1 MMSRNHRKRL
11 IGPGGLAAVVL
22 IAFMAMAGRGDE
34 WPHWRGPFF
43 NGASGETN
51 LPAQW
56 SKTEN
61 VAWTVELPGPSA
73 ATPVVWGERVFLP
86 STDTAART
94 LRALAVDRP
103 TGKVLWSHKI
113 ADGMQ
118 RGRESNYASPSATTD
133 GQRVVFFYG
142 NGDLAAFDFAG
153 NKLWSRNLQSDY
165 GDFAFNFTF
174 SSSPT
179 LHQEKLYMQVL
190 QRDEPVHG
198 RGRTDGPIESF
209 LLAIE
214 PASGKTLWRAVRPSE
229 AEAESREAYS
239 TPIPFEHNG
248 RGELLITGGDCIS
261 GHNLDSGRE
270 LWRWGT
276 WNPSRIG
283 HWRLVPSPVSGAG
296 VVLACAPKGGA
307 VYALKAGQSGK
318 LDDSAI
324 AWQTDR
330 QREVTSDVP
339 TPLFY
344 LGDFFVLSDL
354 RRTLARVDPRT
365 GAVKWQSETPG
376 RSKYEASP
384 TGADGRLYIMNFA
397 GEVAVFEA
405 ETGKLVQVA
414 AMGEPGDTTT
424 RSSIA
429 VAHGQLFI
437 RTNCRLYC
445 VGKK

>member
-1 MMSRNHRKRL
+1 M
-11 IGPGGLAAVVL
+11 AV
-22 IAFMAMAGRGDE
+22 AGRGE
-34 WPHWRGPFF
+34 NWPHWRGPFF
-43 NGASGETN
+43 NGASSETN

-61 VAWTVELPGPSA
+61 VAWSVELPGPSA
-73 ATPVVWGERVFLP
+73 ATPVVWGEHVFVP
-86 STDTAART
+86 TTDTAAKT
-94 LRALAVDRP
+94 LHALAIQRG

-113 ADGMQ
+113 AEGI
-118 RGRESNYASPSATTD
+118 RRSPESNYASPSAATD

-153 NKLWSRNLQSDY
+153 NKLWNRNLQSDY

-179 LHQEKLYMQVL
+179 LHQGKLFMQVL
-190 QRDEPVHG
+190 QRDRPVHG

-209 LLAIE
+209 VLALE
-214 PASGKTLWRAVRPSE
+214 PASGKTLWRQVRPSA

-261 GHNLDSGRE
+261 SHNPDTGQE

-276 WNPSRIG
+276 WNPTRIG
-283 HWRLVPSPVSGAG
+283 HWRLVPSPVGGGG
-296 VVLACAPKGGA
+296 VVLACAPKNGA
-307 VYALKAGQSGK
+307 VYALKAGQSGA
-318 LDDSAI
+318 LDDSAV
-324 AWQTDR
+324 AWKSDPR
-330 QREVTSDVP
+330 RDVTTDVP

-354 RRTLARVDPRT
+354 GRMLSRLDART
-365 GAVKWQSETPG
+365 GAVKWQMDTPG
-376 RSKYEASP
+376 RRNYEASP
-384 TGADGRLYIMNFA
+384 TGADGKLYLMNFA
-397 GEVAVFEA
+397 GEVAVVEA
-405 ETGKLVQVA
+405 QSGKLLQVV

-429 VAHGQLFI
+429 VAWGQLFI
-437 RTNCRLYC
+437 RTNHRLFC
-445 VGKK
+445 VGKKQD